1 MPPFLLATVLTLAS
15 IAIAFGVVRG
25 ANLVRRTNAAWQGA
39 ADALGLAFQPKTSL
53 LRYYSME
60 GDAYNFR
67 FQIDGYRSTREE
79 GRPYTRFKASFP
91 QSLGL
96 GLKATGIRFQFMGQ
110 HIQPVSI
117 ARSFG
122 ARTINTG
129 DPAFDQLFLI
139 KGADEEQ
146 VRKFLTPVR
155 RAHLR
160 ASLQATTAMVEITD
174 DQVTCSTGGI
184 LRDTESLID
193 QTRQLATL
201 ADLLTDF
208 GADEQK
214 ASY

>member
-1 MPPFLLATVLTLAS
+1 MPPFLLATILTLAS

-25 ANLVRRTNAAWQGA
+25 VNLVRRTNAAWQGA
-39 ADALGLAFQPKTSL
+39 ADALGLVFQPKTNVL
-53 LRYYSME
+53 QYYSMD
-60 GDAYNFR
+60 GDAYDFR

-110 HIQPVSI
+110 HIQPISI

-146 VRKFLTPVR
+146 VRNFLTPVR

-208 GADEQK
+208 GADEQE

>member
-1 MPPFLLATVLTLAS
+1 MPPFLLATILTLAS
-15 IAIAFGVVRG
+15 ITIAFGVVRG
-25 ANLVRRTNAAWQGA
+25 VNLVRRTNEAWQDA
-39 ADALGLAFQPKTSL
+39 ADALDLAFHPKKHIRRNYSL
-53 LRYYSME
+53 D
-60 GDAYNFR
+60 GDAYDFR

-96 GLKATGIRFQFMGQ
+96 SLKATGIRFQCMGQ

-117 ARSFG
+117 VKSFG

-146 VRKFLTPVR
+146 VRNFLTPVR

-193 QTRQLATL
+193 HTRQLATL
-201 ADLLTDF
+201 AALLTDF
-208 GADEQK
+208 GTDEQK